1 MTRPSD
7 DDFTQEP
14 LEEGGSGNDE
24 IYNDSEGIYLQGER
38 SPVERDALTTQ
49 DDYND
54 YLLEPKSEK
63 KSRRSPSRRPHT
75 ATPSPAPFQGED
87 VTELHLTGERTPV
100 EEDEVTIQDDYNDY
114 LIPDLSGRSS
124 GHHSSGHRSSRRR
137 SSGHHSSEH
146 HSSEH
151 NSSEHHSSGH
161 HGSEHHSSEHHHHA
175 ETTPAPKLEISE
187 VKASPE
193 KPSSS
198 KDAQTSLDKDDE
210 YLVVKSNRSSGSGH
224 HHHHHHHRHSS
235 GSGSS
240 GGSGGSSGSSKS
252 GQSHSRKR
260 RKKKMKTWKKVVL
273 IVVSVIL
280 AIVIAL
286 GTTFLI
292 LRAIGHGE
300 LFGDDIDIMLNDN
313 VNAQVDNDSDYIY
326 YKGHT
331 YKYNRD
337 VTNMLFMGV
346 DKRSLEG
353 TNEQGTGG
361 QSDVVVM
368 MALDMKNHKL
378 SMIAVPRDSM
388 TEVALYTPSGSY
400 TGMKTAQVCT
410 AYAYGDGKE
419 TSCDNTVA
427 SVRRI
432 FYNVPVKTYFSL
444 DLDGISAVNDS
455 VGGVDVVSP
464 ETISEFKEGE
474 SYHLEGAAAEH
485 FVRVRD
491 QVKVDASLLR
501 LERQKV
507 YAKSFM
513 NTMMQSIKRDVT
525 SAVRVFNESAP
536 YSCTNLNASRVSYLA
551 AELAFGGSM
560 DTEIITVQG
569 KMTYNDSTGL
579 AEYNIDQEKFF
590 EQFLSVY
597 YELIS

>member
-1 MTRPSD
+1 MTRPGE

-14 LEEGGSGNDE
+14 LEESGSRNDE
-24 IYNDSEGIYLQGER
+24 IYNATEGIYLQGKK

-54 YLLEPKSEK
+54 FLLEPKSEK
-63 KSRRSPSRRPHT
+63 KSHRSPSKRVHS
-75 ATPSPAPFQGED
+75 ASPFADED

-100 EEDEVTIQDDYNDY
+100 EEDEIKIQDDYNDY
-114 LIPDLSGRSS
+114 LIPDLSERKSS
-124 GHHSSGHRSSRRR
+124 GSHSSGHRSSGHR
-137 SSGHHSSEH
+137 SSRHRSSV
-146 HSSEH
+146 
-151 NSSEHHSSGH
+151 HHSSGH
-161 HGSEHHSSEHHHHA
+161 HSHKEKMPE
-175 ETTPAPKLEISE
+175 PKLEISE
-187 VKASPE
+187 VQTAPVKPPASKGE
-193 KPSSS
+193 
-198 KDAQTSLDKDDE
+198 QTSLDVNDE

-224 HHHHHHHRHSS
+224 HHHHHHSS
-235 GSGSS
+235 GSGKS
-240 GGSGGSSGSSKS
+240 GESGKSSKS
-252 GQSHSRKR
+252 SKSSSSGHSHRKR
-260 RKKKMKTWKKVVL
+260 KKKKMKTWKKVVL
-273 IVVSVIL
+273 IIVSVLL

-300 LFGDDIDIMLNDN
+300 LFGDDVDVSLPDN

-337 VTNMLFMGV
+337 ITNLLFMGV
-346 DKRSLEG
+346 DKRSLDG

-368 MALDMKNHKL
+368 MALDMKNNKL
-378 SMIAVPRDSM
+378 SMVAVPRDTM

-464 ETISEFKEGE
+464 ETISEFNEGE
-474 SYHLEGAAAEH
+474 SYHLVGMAAEH
-485 FVRVRD
+485 FVRARD
-491 QVKVDASLLR
+491 QVKIDASLLR

-513 NTMMQSIKRDVT
+513 NTMMKSIKSDVT
-525 SAVRVFNESAP
+525 SAVRVFNESSP

-551 AELAFGGSM
+551 TELAFGGSM
-560 DTEIITVQG
+560 DTELITVQG
-569 KMTYNDSTGL
+569 KMTYNESTGL

>member
-1 MTRPSD
+1 MTRPGE

-14 LEEGGSGNDE
+14 LEEGDSRNDE
-24 IYNDSEGIYLQGER
+24 IYNATEGIYLQGKKSR
-38 SPVERDALTTQ
+38 VERDALTTQ

-54 YLLEPKSEK
+54 FLLEPNSKTKSK
-63 KSRRSPSRRPHT
+63 HSSPSKRVHS
-75 ATPSPAPFQGED
+75 ASPFAGED

-100 EEDEVTIQDDYNDY
+100 EEDEIKIQDDYNDY
-114 LIPDLSGRSS
+114 LSPDVSERKSSGHHGSGHHSSRHHSS
-124 GHHSSGHRSSRRR
+124 GHHSSGR
-137 SSGHHSSEH
+137 HSHTEK
-146 HSSEH
+146 
-151 NSSEHHSSGH
+151 
-161 HGSEHHSSEHHHHA
+161 
-175 ETTPAPKLEISE
+175 TPEPRLEISE
-187 VKASPE
+187 VQAPPVKQPD
-193 KPSSS
+193 S
-198 KDAQTSLDKDDE
+198 KNAQTSLDVNDE

-224 HHHHHHHRHSS
+224 HHHHHHHSS
-235 GSGSS
+235 GSGKS
-240 GGSGGSSGSSKS
+240 GEGKSSKS
-252 GQSHSRKR
+252 SKSSSSGHSHHHKR

-273 IVVSVIL
+273 IIVSVLL
-280 AIVIAL
+280 AIVIAF
-286 GTTFLI
+286 GATFLI

-300 LFGDDIDIMLNDN
+300 LFGDDVNVLLPGN

-331 YKYNRD
+331 YRYNRD
-337 VTNMLFMGV
+337 ITNMLFMGV
-346 DKRSLEG
+346 DKRSLDG

-368 MALDMKNHKL
+368 LALDMKNNKL
-378 SMIAVPRDSM
+378 SMVAIPRDTM

-474 SYHLEGAAAEH
+474 SYHLEGVAAEH

-491 QVKVDASLLR
+491 QEKLDASLLR

-513 NTMMQSIKRDVT
+513 NTMMQSIKSDVT

-560 DTEIITVQG
+560 NTELITVQG
-569 KMTYNDSTGL
+569 KMTYNESTGL